1 MRRLE
6 YAVFTNTCAYSHA
19 TDDRPMKEVDAEI
32 VDELSFHIEM
42 RAQDNVRA
50 GMTPEAAKNDAM
62 KRFGDFDRI
71 YRSCRRVLL
80 GDRIMLQRVQ
90 TVLTVLLL
98 GAVIYLAAAFYGW
111 QRDQEAVTARM
122 MQTLDRIAAQPSG
135 PGMSASEPA
144 SQKNTSWNFPQF
156 ATWEPSAL
164 DLKFPRDAKLTEMQ
178 RAFRDGSEKTFPGLL
193 NATWW
198 KNLSSKE
205 KDAWEEQWLNQ
216 LSSGE
221 ESARKQA
228 VKALAALGSKK
239 AVTDILKI
247 AAERIEKDNSDRCE
261 AVRAL
266 GIIGEQNVVPELVHL
281 SYHYNA
287 NTRLWAQISLVRL
300 TGENFG
306 RDVAAWKSWWEKQGG
321 NPPISEQMV
330 TWAKTPELVALS
342 DPKKMDEV
350 DRQFVKQFKKQA
362 MNPNNS
368 SAGAKSSPMTTNNAS
383 TKLPSANSGVR
394 PPFVVKTIPKS
405 GTRDVDPSLAE
416 IRVTFNTEMMD
427 KSWSWCRNPEASGN
441 VFPDIIGESRYEAD
455 GKTCA
460 LPVKLEPGKTYL
472 IVLNYKEDN
481 NFKDREDR
489 PATPYW
495 LQFSTRAKQSAAP
508 DASKPTD

>member
-1 MRRLE
+1 MQFSQIL
-6 YAVFTNTCAYSHA
+6 AIYSRA
-19 TDDRPMKEVDAEI
+19 PDGRPMKEIDADI
-32 VDELSFHIEM
+32 VDELSFHVEM

-50 GMTPEAAKNDAM
+50 GMPPEEAKTEAM

-71 YRSCRRVLL
+71 HRSCRRILL
-80 GDRIMLQRVQ
+80 GDRIMLQRIQ
-90 TVLTVLLL
+90 AFMTVVLLVTVVYM
-98 GAVIYLAAAFYGW
+98 GVQFYRW
-111 QRDQEAVTARM
+111 QTDQQASMTQM
-122 MQTLDRIAAQPSG
+122 MKTLDRIAAQPSG
-135 PGMSASEPA
+135 PGISAGESGFP
-144 SQKNTSWNFPQF
+144 KYTSWNFPQF
-156 ATWEPSAL
+156 ATWEPSAV
-164 DLKFPRDAKLTEMQ
+164 DLKFPRDAKLTELQ
-178 RAFRDGSEKTFPGLL
+178 RAFRDVSEKIFPGLL
-193 NATWW
+193 NASWW
-198 KNLSSKE
+198 RNLSPNE
-205 KDAWEEQWLNQ
+205 RDAWEEQWLNQ

-221 ESARKQA
+221 ESTREQSI
-228 VKALAALGSKK
+228 KALAAVGSKK
-239 AVTDILKI
+239 AVPGILKI

-266 GIIGEQNVVPELVHL
+266 GIIGERSVVPELVHL
-281 SYHYNA
+281 TYHYNA

-330 TWAKTPELVALS
+330 AWATTSKLVELA
-342 DPKKMDEV
+342 DPKKMDDVES
-350 DRQFVKQFKKQA
+350 QFVQQFKKQA
-362 MNPNNS
+362 MNPNNN
-368 SAGAKSSPMTTNNAS
+368 SAGAKALPRTTTNDS
-383 TKLPSANSGVR
+383 TTLDSANSHAK

-441 VFPDIIGESRYEAD
+441 VFPETTGESRYEAD

-472 IVLNYKEDN
+472 IVLNYKEDK
-481 NFKDREDR
+481 NFKDREGR

-495 LQFSTRAKQSAAP
+495 LQFSTRAEQSAAP
-508 DASKPTD
+508 DTSKPTD